1 MPARGAKRPNPIRK
15 AGPARDPDAQA
26 RIAEARYQ
34 ALVEQLPVGVYR
46 TAPDGRFVEANPAL
60 ARMLGYKRPRDL
72 FARRATD
79 FYVNAADRESHVAKL
94 SAKTTDFREF
104 ELRRADGRK
113 FWVRDHCRG
122 IKADGGGI
130 VHFDG
135 ILIDITEQKTA
146 ERKLRSALR
155 RLQLTN
161 AKLEGLSQSDE
172 LTGLNNRRG
181 FFSFGLQQLK
191 IAKRLKKES
200 DLVFLDIDNLKEVND
215 THGHAAGDQL
225 LQGMAA
231 ILRRTLR
238 ESDVV
243 GRIGGD
249 EFAVLAMRSRGVGER
264 SLLAR
269 IEESVR
275 AFRMK
280 EHPRL
285 RLSISMGLVR
295 IRPKKALPLEDFLA
309 HADFLMYQEK
319 RRKER
324 QGPQP

>member
-1 MPARGAKRPNPIRK
+1 MPARAARKPK
-15 AGPARDPDAQA
+15 AGHKAASAITPAAQA
-26 RIAEARYQ
+26 RIAEARYK

-46 TAPDGRFVEANPAL
+46 TTPDGRFVEANPAL
-60 ARMLGYKRPRDL
+60 ARMLGTKRPQDL

-79 FYVNAADRESHVAKL
+79 FYVNAADRERHVAKL
-94 SAKTTDFREF
+94 SAKATDFREF
-104 ELRRADGRK
+104 ELQRTDGRK
-113 FWVRDHCRG
+113 FWARDHCRG
-122 IKADGGGI
+122 IKDNGGGI
-130 VHFDG
+130 VYFDG

-146 ERKLRSALR
+146 ERKLQSALR

-161 AKLEGLSQSDE
+161 AKLEGLSQLDE

-200 DLVFLDIDNLKEVND
+200 YLVFLDIDNLKEVND

-225 LQGMAA
+225 LQGVAA
-231 ILRRTLR
+231 ILRQTLR
-238 ESDVV
+238 ESDVI

-269 IEESVR
+269 IKENVR

-280 EHPRL
+280 DYPRL
-285 RLSISMGLVR
+285 RLSVSMGLVH
-295 IRPKKALPLEDFLA
+295 IKPKKTQPLDDSLA
-309 HADFLMYQEK
+309 QADFLMYQEK
-319 RRKER
+319 RQKER
-324 QGPQP
+324 QGQQP